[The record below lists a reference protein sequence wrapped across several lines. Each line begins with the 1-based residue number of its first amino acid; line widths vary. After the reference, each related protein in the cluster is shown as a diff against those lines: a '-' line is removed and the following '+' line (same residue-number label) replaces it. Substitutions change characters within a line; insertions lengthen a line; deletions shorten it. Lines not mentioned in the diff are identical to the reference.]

1 MLYFCD
7 VNHVTTIAVK
17 PWVKKFLT
25 KQYGNPHSLDL
36 RDPLS
41 TMLFSNLQSKRKAKY
56 IKETG
61 AHIFKIRIAA
71 RHTNNH
77 GFVEIAEQNKCAIN
91 RYFEDLF
98 FRQLHCY
105 VAGQR
110 QLKLQL
116 KDQYPDFAKNITI
129 KRAIEQFLDIYRIS
143 ENDYPLQ
150 SIERQY
156 RLYSKK
162 MPTFSNTNNYE

>member
-1 MLYFCD
+1 
-7 VNHVTTIAVK
+7 VNHIATIAVK

-25 KQYGNPHSLDL
+25 KQYGNPHCLDL

-41 TMLFSNLQSKRKAKY
+41 AVLFANLRSKRQAQGLKDN
-56 IKETG
+56 G
-61 AHIFKIRIAA
+61 AHIYKVRIAA

-77 GFVEIAEQNKCAIN
+77 GFVEIAEQNKHAIN

-98 FRQLHCY
+98 YRQLHCF

-110 QLKLQL
+110 QIKEKL
-116 KDQYPDFAKNITI
+116 KDTAPEISKNITI
-129 KRAIEQFLDIYRIS
+129 KKAIEEFLDIYRID
-143 ENDYPLQ
+143 ENEYPLH
-150 SIERQY
+150 SVERQY

-162 MPTFSNTNNYE
+162 MPTFANT